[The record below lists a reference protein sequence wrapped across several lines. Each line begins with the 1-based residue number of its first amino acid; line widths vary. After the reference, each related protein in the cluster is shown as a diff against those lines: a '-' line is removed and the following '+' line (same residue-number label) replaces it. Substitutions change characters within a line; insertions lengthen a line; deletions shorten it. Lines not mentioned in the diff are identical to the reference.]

1 MRKIYLFTFM
11 MLLLVHLKG
20 QAQQITLHVERAGT
34 LPGMID
40 ESRLPYITDLKLT
53 GELNGTDIKFI
64 RTLTQENLRFLDL
77 SEAQIVEGGNP
88 YTISS
93 SVQITSSVHYYTR
106 NNIIGVLM
114 FCIEDRRKP
123 SVISKIILPK
133 STLEIQFR
141 AFSGCTNLTNI
152 DIPNSVT
159 SIGTETFSDCTS
171 LTDINIPNSVTSIES
186 GTFYNCTSL
195 TDINIPNSVTS
206 IESGTFNSCTSL
218 TDINIPNSVTSIGS
232 QAFYNCT
239 SLTDINIP
247 NLVTSIEDQTFYCC
261 TSLTDINIP
270 NSVKSIGSETFYRCT
285 SLTDINIPNSVT
297 SIEYGTFN
305 YCTSLTDINIP
316 NSVKSI
322 GSWAFNGCTSLTDIN
337 IPDAVTSIG
346 SKAFSGCTSLTNIN
360 IPNSVTNIGSKAFY
374 DCDNLRSVYMNAST
388 PPSIGDQAFHKSS
401 KDLTIYIPRGSYS
414 AYWISYWGNY
424 NLVEYDPTDIQGVTT
439 SAHNGAEKYFS
450 IDGRPLPGPCKGVN
464 IIQDTDGKTRKAW
477 IP

>member
-11 MLLLVHLKG
+11 LLLLAHLKG
-20 QAQQITLHVERAGT
+20 QAQQITLHVESAGT

-88 YTISS
+88 YTI
-93 SVQITSSVHYYTR
+93 TSSAHYYTR
-106 NNIIGVLM
+106 NNIIGSLM

-141 AFSGCTNLTNI
+141 AFKGCTNLTNI

-186 GTFYNCTSL
+186 GTF
-195 TDINIPNSVTS
+195 
-206 IESGTFNSCTSL
+206 SGCTSL

-232 QAFYNCT
+232 QAFSGCT

-247 NLVTSIEDQTFYCC
+247 NLVTSIESQTFYCCTSLTDINIPNSIKSIGSETFYGCTSLTNINIPNSVTSIENGTFNDC

-270 NSVKSIGSETFYRCT
+270 NSVKSIGSLAFR
-285 SLTDINIPNSVT
+285 D
-297 SIEYGTFN
+297 
-305 YCTSLTDINIP
+305 CTSLTDINIP

-322 GSWAFNGCTSLTDIN
+322 GYT
-337 IPDAVTSIG
+337 
-346 SKAFSGCTSLTNIN
+346 
-360 IPNSVTNIGSKAFY
+360 AFY
-374 DCDNLRSVYMNAST
+374 DCDNLKSVYMNAST
-388 PPSIGDQAFHKSS
+388 PPSIGSQAFHNSS
-401 KDLTIYIPRGSYS
+401 KDLTIYIPRGSYT
-414 AYWISYWGNY
+414 AYWLSYWGNY

-439 SAHNGAEKYFS
+439 SAHNGVEKYFS
-450 IDGRPLPGPCKGVN
+450 IDGRPLPGPCKGMN

>member
-247 NLVTSIEDQTFYCC
+247 NLVTSI
-261 TSLTDINIP
+261 
-270 NSVKSIGSETFYRCT
+270 GSQ
-285 SLTDINIPNSVT
+285 
-297 SIEYGTFN
+297 
-305 YCTSLTDINIP
+305 
-316 NSVKSI
+316 
-322 GSWAFNGCTSLTDIN
+322 
-337 IPDAVTSIG
+337 
-346 SKAFSGCTSLTNIN
+346 AFSGCTSLTNIN